1 MSRSGIRP
9 QQFLED
15 LRHGADRAVAELVK
29 GFATTV
35 AGAPPER
42 LEQVMATPA
51 GRLVL
56 EAIFWQMPRQ
66 LDRKRART
74 VTAAVRWR
82 VTSRDASSETVYDLI
97 VDSGRARVQRGG
109 RGTEP
114 PVSITLD
121 RVAFLRI
128 ASGVS
133 DPTGA
138 YLKGQLA
145 IAGDIMVAA
154 KLVSLFRIP
163 RAARPG

>member
-1 MSRSGIRP
+1 MSRSGLRP

-15 LRHGADRAVAELVK
+15 LRHGADRAVAELFK

-35 AGAPPER
+35 AGASPER

-66 LDRKRART
+66 LDRRRGRT
-74 VTAAVRWR
+74 VSASVRWR
-82 VTSRDASSETVYDLI
+82 ITSPDGSSETVYDLI
-97 VDSGRARVQRGG
+97 VASGRARVQRGE

-128 ASGVS
+128 ASGAA
-133 DPTGA
+133 DPMAA
-138 YLKGQLA
+138 YFRGELA
-145 IAGDIMVAA
+145 IAGDLMVAA
-154 KLVSLFRIP
+154 KLVSLFRVP
-163 RAARPG
+163 RGGRPG